1 VVQDAVVTTELTDA
15 VERVWREQGGKLWR
29 SLVAITADA
38 DVASDAM
45 GADGTVTRMSL
56 GG

>member
-1 VVQDAVVTTELTDA
+1 VLPAPYKGVVQDAVVTELTDA
-15 VERVWREQGGKLWR
+15 VERGWSAAAG
-29 SLVAITADA
+29 TDDA
-38 DVASDAM
+38 LYLM